1 MVVNI
6 KYTIKHGNMSG
17 AIILHERMA
26 TGLPKARAMEPELF
40 YYLTNEDIEGATLE
54 NIKLHREGG
63 EICLQFMKNSKP
75 LAPEMTLTSTEI
87 TAMLKKIEVVA

>member
-6 KYTIKHGNMSG
+6 KYTIKYGNMSG

-26 TGLPKARAMEPELF
+26 TGLPKARAMDPELF

-54 NIKLHREGG
+54 NIKLRREGG
-63 EICLQFMKNSKP
+63 ELCLQFIKNGKP
-75 LAPEMTLTSTEI
+75 VAPTMELTSIEI
-87 TAMLKKIEVVA
+87 TKMIKQIEVVE

>member
-26 TGLPKARAMEPELF
+26 TGLPKVRAIDPELF
-40 YYLTNEDIEGATLE
+40 YYLTNEDIEDATLE
-54 NIKLHREGG
+54 DIKLHREGG
-63 EICLQFMKNSKP
+63 EICLQFIKDGKT
-75 LAPEMTLTSTEI
+75 LVPEMTLTSTEI
-87 TAMLKKIEVVA
+87 TAMLRKIEVIE

>member
-6 KYTIKHGNMSG
+6 KYTIKYGNMTG

-26 TGLPKARAMEPELF
+26 TGLPKARAM
-40 YYLTNEDIEGATLE
+40 EGATLE

-63 EICLQFMKNSKP
+63 EICLQFIKGGKP
-75 LAPEMTLTSTEI
+75 VAPTMTLTSTEI

>member
-6 KYTIKHGNMSG
+6 KYTVKHGNMSG

-26 TGLPKARAMEPELF
+26 TGLPKARAM
-40 YYLTNEDIEGATLE
+40 D
-54 NIKLHREGG
+54 
-63 EICLQFMKNSKP
+63 
-75 LAPEMTLTSTEI
+75 PEMTLTSTEI